1 MAVTP
6 QTGTGQCSIGPTSS
20 KTTDLTSSRLQPFN
34 LSQYSA
40 SFPTHADI
48 FLKIQDLKSTFVNP
62 QRGKVQHS
70 LIKGY
75 KHIWF
80 YAQ

>member
-40 SFPTHADI
+40 SFPNARRHLLENSG
-48 FLKIQDLKSTFVNP
+48 FKIYFC
-62 QRGKVQHS
+62 
-70 LIKGY
+70 
-75 KHIWF
+75 
-80 YAQ
+80 